1 MPKKNKTLC
10 VDDLRHAEYY
20 GMQPVFDELYHRS
33 LEGENF
39 TDLMDLILSRDN
51 ILLAYRNIKANGG
64 SYTAGT
70 DNKNISDIGCLPPET
85 VAEKV
90 RFIVT
95 GSQHGYR
102 PKLVRRKDIPKPNG
116 KTRPLGIPCIWDRLV
131 QQCIKQVIEPICE
144 AKFSDNSYGFRP
156 NRSVEHAVQK
166 TYTMLQRMNLHYVI
180 EFDIKGFFDN
190 VNHSKLM
197 RQIWAMGIHDKQ
209 LIFIIKRILKAPI
222 RMPDGTTLIPD
233 KGTPQGGIISPILAN
248 IYLDKLDKY
257 IKEYTAK
264 FDKGKKR
271 KFSRESMDYKNARS
285 RTVRRLKSV
294 KDERQRTKLILELK
308 AIEQGRAKYPN
319 GEEMDADYR
328 RMKYARYADDF
339 LVGIIGSKQDA
350 QQIKEDIKNFLADK
364 LALELS
370 DEKTLVTHTERP
382 AKFLGYEITVRKSN
396 DQKRDKRGRL
406 RRRTYGKRVCLN
418 VSMETVRKKLFN
430 LGVLELTNRNGKEIW
445 KPKCKSGL
453 IFNDDLEILDSY
465 NREIVGFYN
474 YYSIANNCA
483 HALNNFKYIMEYS
496 MYKTFAG
503 KYKCRTREVNKKY
516 RKNGRFTIKHMTK
529 TGVKERYFYDGGFKR
544 KKPTYKSECDT
555 MPRTIYTAG
564 RTSLVERLKAR
575 ECELC
580 EATDDLVM
588 HHVRKLKNLQGK
600 ESWERH
606 MIARKRKT
614 IAVCRSCHKKI
625 HDGKID

>member
-1 MPKKNKTLC
+1 MTKGSDGQNIDNMSLKRIEKLIDTLKDETYQPQPSKRVYIPKKN
-10 VDDLRHAEYY
+10 
-20 GMQPVFDELYHRS
+20 
-33 LEGENF
+33 
-39 TDLMDLILSRDN
+39 
-51 ILLAYRNIKANGG
+51 
-64 SYTAGT
+64 
-70 DNKNISDIGCLPPET
+70 
-85 VAEKV
+85 
-90 RFIVT
+90 
-95 GSQHGYR
+95 
-102 PKLVRRKDIPKPNG
+102 G
-116 KTRPLGIPCIWDRLV
+116 KKRPLGVPTFNDKLIQEVVRMVL
-131 QQCIKQVIEPICE
+131 E
-144 AKFSDNSYGFRP
+144 AIYEGSFEYTSHGFRP
-156 NRSVEHAVQK
+156 NRSCHTVLTHIQNEFSGAKWFVEG
-166 TYTMLQRMNLHYVI
+166 
-180 EFDIKGFFDN
+180 DIKGFFDN
-190 VNHSKLM
+190 INH
-197 RQIWAMGIHDKQ
+197 DV
-209 LIFIIKRILKAPI
+209 LINILLERIADERFIRLIRKFLKA
-222 RMPDGTTLIPD
+222 GYVEGWQFHNTYS
-233 KGTPQGGIISPILAN
+233 GTPQGGIISPILAN

-257 IKEYTAK
+257 IKEYIAK

-271 KFSRESMDYKNARS
+271 KFSRESMDFGNARK
-285 RTVRRLKSV
+285 RIVRRLKSV
-294 KDERQRTKLILELK
+294 KDEMQRAKLILELK
-308 AIEQGRAKYPN
+308 AIEQERAKYPN
-319 GEEMDADYR
+319 GDEMDAGYR
-328 RMKYARYADDF
+328 RLKYARYADDF
-339 LVGIIGSKQDA
+339 IVGIIGSKQDA
-350 QQIKEDIKNFLADK
+350 QQVKEDIKNFLADR

-396 DQKRDKRGRL
+396 EQRRDKRGRL
-406 RRRTYGKRVCLN
+406 RRTYGKRVCLN
-418 VSMETVRKKLFN
+418 VSTETVRKKLFDW
-430 LGVLELTNRNGKEIW
+430 GVLELTNRDGKEIW

-483 HALNNFKYIMEYS
+483 HALNNFSYIMEYS

-503 KYKCRTREVNKKY
+503 KYKCRTRKINKKY
-516 RKNGRFTIKHMTK
+516 RKNGRFIIKYMTK

-544 KKPTYKSECDT
+544 KKPIYESECDI

-580 EATDDLVM
+580 GATDDLVM

>member
-1 MPKKNKTLC
+1 MRSPERVLNSLSEHSKDVSYKFERLYRVLFNEEMFYVAYQRIYAKEGNMTKGTDGQNIDNMSLKRIEKLIDTLKNETYQPQPSKRVYIPKKN
-10 VDDLRHAEYY
+10 
-20 GMQPVFDELYHRS
+20 
-33 LEGENF
+33 
-39 TDLMDLILSRDN
+39 
-51 ILLAYRNIKANGG
+51 
-64 SYTAGT
+64 
-70 DNKNISDIGCLPPET
+70 
-85 VAEKV
+85 
-90 RFIVT
+90 
-95 GSQHGYR
+95 
-102 PKLVRRKDIPKPNG
+102 G
-116 KTRPLGIPCIWDRLV
+116 KKRPLGVPTFNDKLV
-131 QQCIKQVIEPICE
+131 QEVVRMVLE
-144 AKFSDNSYGFRP
+144 AIYEGNFEYTSHGFRP
-156 NRSVEHAVQK
+156 NRSCHTALTHIQNEFSGAKWFVEG
-166 TYTMLQRMNLHYVI
+166 
-180 EFDIKGFFDN
+180 DIKGFFDN
-190 VNHSKLM
+190 INH
-197 RQIWAMGIHDKQ
+197 DV
-209 LIFIIKRILKAPI
+209 LINILLERIADERFIRLIRKFLKA
-222 RMPDGTTLIPD
+222 GYVEGWQFNNTYS
-233 KGTPQGGIISPILAN
+233 GTPQGGIISPILAN

-271 KFSRESMDYKNARS
+271 KFSRESMDFGNARK
-285 RTVRRLKSV
+285 RIVRRLKSV

-319 GEEMDADYR
+319 GDEMDAGYR

-350 QQIKEDIKNFLADK
+350 QQIKEDIKNFLADR

-396 DQKRDKRGRL
+396 DQRRDKRGRL
-406 RRRTYGKRVCLN
+406 RRTYGKRVCLN
-418 VSMETVRKKLFN
+418 VSTETVRKKLFDW
-430 LGVLELTNRNGKEIW
+430 GVLELTNRNGKEIW

-483 HALNNFKYIMEYS
+483 HALNNFSYVMEYS

-503 KYKCRTREVNKKY
+503 KYKCRTRKINKKY
-516 RKNGRFTIKHMTK
+516 RKNGRFIIKYMTK

-544 KKPTYKSECDT
+544 KKPIYESECDI

-564 RTSLVERLKAR
+564 RTSLIERLKAR

-580 EATDDLVM
+580 GATDDLVM